1 MATSK
6 FPETFYVEATQS
18 TPAIKLDKE
27 NSKIEMSGRSLPEN
41 VKEFYEPVINWL
53 NDYVKAP
60 NDKTKIVLNF
70 EYFNTASSKMIM
82 DILEKFKKIQEQGK
96 EIDVDWCYIEEDDDM
111 LEAGE
116 DYSEITEV
124 PFNFISYE

>member
-1 MATSK
+1 MAANK
-6 FPETFYVEATQS
+6 FPETFYIEATQS
-18 TPAIKLDKE
+18 TPEIKLDKE
-27 NSKIEMSGRSLPEN
+27 QSKIEMSGRSLPEN
-41 VKEFYEPVINWL
+41 VKEFYGPVINWL
-53 NDYVKAP
+53 DEYVKTP
-60 NDKTKIVLNF
+60 NDKTKVVLDF

-82 DILEKFKKIQEQGK
+82 DILERIKEIKKQGK

>member
-1 MATSK
+1 MAENK
-6 FPETFYVEATQS
+6 FPETFYVEATDS
-18 TPAIKLDKE
+18 TPEIKLDKE

-41 VKEFYEPVINWL
+41 VKEFYGPAIEWL
-53 NDYVKAP
+53 EEYVKQP

-82 DILEKFKKIQEQGK
+82 DILEKIKEIKDQGK
-96 EIDVDWCYIEEDDDM
+96 EVDVDWCYIEEDDDM

>member
-1 MATSK
+1 MATNT
-6 FPETFYVEATQS
+6 FPETFYQEATQS
-18 TPAIKLDKE
+18 TPEIKLDKE
-27 NSKIEMSGRSLPEN
+27 NSRIEMSGRSLPEN
-41 VKEFYEPVINWL
+41 VKEFYGPVIEWL
-53 NDYVKAP
+53 EEYLKDP
-60 NDKTKIVLNF
+60 NDKTKVVFSF

-82 DILEKFKKIQEQGK
+82 DVIEKIKGLKEQGK
-96 EIDVDWCYIEEDDDM
+96 EVDVDWCYIEEDDDM

>member
-1 MATSK
+1 MAENK
-6 FPETFYVEATQS
+6 FPETFYVEASQS
-18 TPAIKLDKE
+18 TPEIKLDKE

-41 VKEFYEPVINWL
+41 VKEFYGPVINWL
-53 NDYVKAP
+53 EEYIKAP

-82 DILEKFKKIQEQGK
+82 DILEKIKEIKEQGK
-96 EIDVDWCYIEEDDDM
+96 EIDVDWYYIEEDDDM

-124 PFNFISYE
+124 PFNYISYE

>member
-1 MATSK
+1 MAANN
-6 FPETFYVEATQS
+6 FPETFYIEATQS
-18 TPAIKLDKE
+18 TPEIKLDKE
-27 NSKIEMSGRSLPEN
+27 KSKIEMSGRSLPEN
-41 VKEFYEPVINWL
+41 VKEFYGPVINWL
-53 NDYVKAP
+53 DEYIKTP
-60 NDKTKIVLNF
+60 NDKTKVVLNF

-82 DILEKFKKIQEQGK
+82 DILERIKEIRKQGK

>member
-1 MATSK
+1 MAENK
-6 FPETFYVEATQS
+6 FPEAFYVEATDS
-18 TPAIKLDKE
+18 TPEIKLDKE

-41 VKEFYEPVINWL
+41 VKEFYGPAIEWL
-53 NDYVKAP
+53 KEYVKKP
-60 NDKTKIVLNF
+60 NDKTKVVLNF

-82 DILEKFKKIQEQGK
+82 DILEKIKEIKDQGK
-96 EIDVDWCYIEEDDDM
+96 EVDVDWCYIEEDDDM

>member
-1 MATSK
+1 MSANT
-6 FPETFYVEATQS
+6 FPETFYLEATES
-18 TPAIKLDKE
+18 TPKIKLDKE
-27 NSKIEMSGRSLPEN
+27 NSIIEMSGRSLPEN
-41 VKEFYEPVINWL
+41 VKEFYNPVINWL
-53 NDYVKAP
+53 EEYIKAP

-82 DILEKFKKIQEQGK
+82 DILEKVKKIQEQGK
-96 EIDVDWCYIEEDDDM
+96 EIDVDWYYIEEDDDM

-116 DYSEITEV
+116 DYSEITDV

>member
-1 MATSK
+1 MVTNK
-6 FPETFYVEATQS
+6 FPETFYLEATQS
-18 TPAIKLDKE
+18 TPEIKLDKE

-41 VKEFYEPVINWL
+41 VKEFYGPVINWL
-53 NDYVKAP
+53 DEYIKTP
-60 NDKTKIVLNF
+60 NDKTKVVLNF

-82 DILEKFKKIQEQGK
+82 DILERIKEIREQGK

>member
-82 DILEKFKKIQEQGK
+82 DILEKLKEIQEQGK